1 MGRESKEEGNSNVD
15 EAKRTSLEGKE
26 AEAKVNQAEG
36 WKGGKWGLGGWEGG
50 KWEDGKAGGWEGGK
64 WEGGQAGGCKGG
76 EWEGRKAD
84 SGRVAALLTLPYS
97 TCPPSCPP
105 RWEGRRM
112 GRPGRP
118 FLYAHGY
125 QGQGVSF
132 VHFGVGLNKELSSGY
147 RFGSNDPV
155 LQPITPITYRSHGFG
170 LPLGGIEIKAL
181 LARYYLGQNCRD
193 PFCLHNAS

>member
-1 MGRESKEEGNSNVD
+1 MESGGWGVGKVESGKMGR
-15 EAKRTSLEGKE
+15 
-26 AEAKVNQAEG
+26 Q
-36 WKGGKWGLGGWEGG
+36 EGG
-50 KWEDGKAGGWEGGK
+50 KVESGRVERQEGAK
-64 WEGGQAGGCKGG
+64 V
-76 EWEGRKAD
+76 D

-181 LARYYLGQNCRD
+181 LARYYLRPNYRD
-193 PFCLHNAS
+193 PFVPP